1 MSSSASTDSAPLLIR
16 ADGGR
21 HIGGGHVVRSLTLA
35 AHLAD
40 RGMTVRFAIRNDE
53 GTFVDRIESAGC
65 DVIRLPEE
73 PLPGPLLEAAWPV
86 EMQQRDLDLLFA
98 ASPGRYGAVI
108 VDHYGLDAYWEQ
120 GIRTSSDRVLA
131 IDDLANR
138 SHDVDL
144 LVDQNWYGATTPDRY
159 DSLVPLGCQQL
170 LGPRYALL
178 QPDYAKARLVAP
190 PPHHPP
196 QQILVSFGGSDPT
209 GETAK
214 VVTALADPLFAGINV
229 DVVLGNPSAI
239 DDRLRAII
247 AQRANTTLHIG
258 LPTLAELLGAADLAI
273 GASGSGTWERMCLDV
288 PAIVTTT
295 SEAHSGVTGALAA
308 AGMTRWAGIGGQVS
322 VAEYRAML
330 AGYVMDDPQPAA
342 AIVDGYGA
350 ARVAEAF
357 VPSRDARLTVRPAAW
372 RDAPQFTGVDV
383 GGPPDEPRQLDGP
396 DTWLSEAARFRDD
409 FDRSDRVDLVVSLGA
424 IPIGRVRAQLNA
436 DVIRVSFSIDDL
448 AAGRGLGTALAALL
462 APAAWTRRGQ
472 NLSYVGVAAGSPPPT
487 ADRFDLYGVLEFPTG
502 TIATEK

>member
-1 MSSSASTDSAPLLIR
+1 MSSSAPTDSAPLLIR

-21 HIGGGHVVRSLTLA
+21 DIGGGHVVRSLTLA
-35 AHLAD
+35 AYLAD
-40 RGMTVRFAIRNDE
+40 RGVPVRFAIRDDE

-73 PLPGPLLEAAWPV
+73 PLPGPLLAAAWPV
-86 EMQQRDLDLLFA
+86 EMQQHDLDLLFA

-108 VDHYGLDAYWEQ
+108 VDHYGLDTNWEQ
-120 GIRTSSDRVLA
+120 GIRARSDRVLA

-144 LVDQNWYGATTPDRY
+144 LVDQNWYGDTTADRY
-159 DSLVPLGCQQL
+159 KHLVPPGCQQL

-178 QPDYAKARLVAP
+178 QPEYAKARLGAT

-196 QQILVSFGGSDPT
+196 QRILVSFGGSDPT
-209 GETAK
+209 GETLK
-214 VVTALADPLFAGINV
+214 VVTALSDPRFSEINV
-229 DVVLGNPSAI
+229 DVVAGNPNVI
-239 DDRLRAII
+239 DDHLRAVI
-247 AQRANTTLHIG
+247 ARRANTTLHIG

-295 SEAHSGVTGALAA
+295 SEAHSGVTDALAA
-308 AGMTRWAGIGGQVS
+308 AGMTMWAGIGGQVS
-322 VAEYRAML
+322 IEEYRALL
-330 AGYVMDDPQPAA
+330 AGYVADTPEPAPA
-342 AIVDGYGA
+342 VVDGYGA

-357 VPSRDARLTVRPAAW
+357 LPNRDAELTVRPAAW

-396 DTWLSEAARFRDD
+396 DTWVSEAARFRND

-424 IPIGRVRAQLNA
+424 MPIGRVRAQLNP
-436 DVIRVSFSIDDL
+436 DVVRVSFAIDDL

-462 APAAWTRRGQ
+462 APSAWTRDGHH
-472 NLSYVGVAAGSPPPT
+472 LSYVGVTADSRHLT
-487 ADRFDLYGVLEFPTG
+487 ADRFDLHGVLEFPTG
-502 TIATEK
+502 TIATKK